1 MPNTSPKPP
10 TADPLP
16 ASTFILIILCWSR
29 LIRLFQGNN
38 HTFWETPSNTQAHI
52 VRLDIPSQSKTIL
65 TFPLFSSHL
74 LLFITIK
81 SIFLKWL
88 RRHSWWVS
96 AGNCYKNVAS
106 PLSNRSTAALL
117 MLLQLSSC
125 AFVKSVF
132 FKNVASLSNRI
143 YSVIAAPAQL

>member
-1 MPNTSPKPP
+1 M
-10 TADPLP
+10 
-16 ASTFILIILCWSR
+16 
-29 LIRLFQGNN
+29 
-38 HTFWETPSNTQAHI
+38 
-52 VRLDIPSQSKTIL
+52 RLDRSLPTPSQSKTIL

-88 RRHSWWVS
+88 GRHSWWVS

-117 MLLQLSSC
+117 MLLQLSSS

-132 FKNVASLSNRI
+132 FKNVVSLHCRGLPAYAPVAQTNLYQASHSTAQHSSATAVDYGGSKCVQMCGQCSQRTQRSQCSN
-143 YSVIAAPAQL
+143 IAT

>member
-1 MPNTSPKPP
+1 M
-10 TADPLP
+10 
-16 ASTFILIILCWSR
+16 
-29 LIRLFQGNN
+29 
-38 HTFWETPSNTQAHI
+38 
-52 VRLDIPSQSKTIL
+52 RLDRSLPTPSQSKTIL

-132 FKNVASLSNRI
+132 FKNVVSLHCRGLPAYAAVAQTNLYQASHGT
-143 YSVIAAPAQL
+143 AQLLLLPWTMAVQNVSKCAANVATYPT